1 MKLTTSKR
9 LNRLLYEMDIHS
21 YYDVLFH
28 IPKKY
33 EIVSVSDDSK
43 QYEDK
48 EKIVVTGHLE
58 DKPAPLPS
66 YKTKMTTFTVI
77 SEKGREYRF
86 LAYNQGYLE
95 KTLDTNITYTFTGQ
109 YSSKNDYF
117 ILNKVNKSAPS
128 EDEIVPI
135 YSLCGDMKQFEY
147 TRLVAKAFKQLDGK
161 IYSQVPYSLIHKYNL
176 PTKDIALN
184 NVHYPKN
191 KEDIRNGLL
200 YLKYEE
206 ALCFAMK
213 NKLIR
218 QENNALSKLSVNFIE
233 MSEVDKFINT
243 LPYSLTLDQT
253 QAVNEIINDM
263 NGSSLMYRLL
273 QGDVGSGKT
282 IVAFICLYANF
293 LRGEQGVFLAPTETL
308 AKQHY
313 ENMKEIFKDTK
324 VNIKLLTGS
333 TSLEEKRLILE
344 DLKDGII
351 DILVGTHAVFSK
363 STVYS
368 HLGLV
373 VVDEQHRF
381 GVNQRSS
388 LIDKGKEVDL
398 LMMSATPIP
407 RTLSQTMLS
416 DLSVSTLY
424 SFPNKK
430 RDVKTKII
438 KNDAALK
445 DKISE
450 TLSNSGKVYI
460 IAPVIDSEQEK
471 ETNYSL
477 FARYN
482 ELFPNKV
489 CQLNGRMGS
498 EEKEENVNKFKSGDK
513 PILVSTQVVE
523 VGIDVGDASMIV
535 IYGGRRFGLSSLHQ
549 LRGRVGRN
557 GQESTC
563 YLVTDLSYS
572 QEEIDRLK
580 ILTEVDDGFT
590 LAEYDL
596 KSRGP
601 GELSG
606 LNQSGIPDFK
616 YLNVIN
622 DVKIFQSANRDAD
635 VILKNQNDDKGF
647 KAFIDHMEKEI
658 NYDGDVF
665 KG

>member
-9 LNRLLYEMDIHS
+9 LNKLLYEMDIHS

-33 EIVSVSDDSK
+33 EVVSESDDEK
-43 QYEDK
+43 IYEDK
-48 EKIVVTGHLE
+48 EKVTISAHLV
-58 DKPAPLPS
+58 DKPASLPS
-66 YKTKMTTFTVI
+66 YKTKTTVFSAFTDNN
-77 SEKGREYRF
+77 REYRF
-86 LAYNQGYLE
+86 IAYNQGYLE
-95 KTLDTNITYTFTGQ
+95 KTLETGITYTFTGE
-109 YSSKNDYF
+109 YNKKSDYF
-117 ILNKVNKSAPS
+117 VLKKVSKEPVKG
-128 EDEIVPI
+128 EQIVPI

-147 TRLVAKAFKQLDGK
+147 IRLVNKAFKELDGK
-161 IYSQVPYSLIHKYNL
+161 IYSSVPYSLISKYKL
-176 PTKDIALN
+176 PTKEVALRD
-184 NVHYPKN
+184 VHYPKS
-191 KEDIRNGLL
+191 KDEVRNGLL

-206 ALCFAMK
+206 ALTFSMK

-253 QAVNEIINDM
+253 QAVNEIISDM
-263 NGSSLMYRLL
+263 NDTSLMYRIL

-308 AKQHY
+308 ARQHY
-313 ENMKEIFKDTK
+313 ENMKELFSGTK
-324 VNIKLLTGS
+324 VNIKLLTGGVG
-333 TSLEEKRLILE
+333 LEEKRLILE
-344 DLKDGII
+344 DLADGSI
-351 DILVGTHAVFSK
+351 DILVGTHSVFSR

-381 GVNQRSS
+381 GVNQRST

-407 RTLSQTMLS
+407 RTLAQTILS

-424 SFPNKK
+424 SFPSKK
-430 RDVKTKII
+430 REVKTKII

-445 DKISE
+445 EKISE
-450 TLSNSGKVYI
+450 ELEKKSKIYI

-477 FARYN
+477 FKRYN

-489 CQLNGRMGS
+489 CQLNGRMSS
-498 EEKEENVNKFKSGDK
+498 EDKEKNISDFRSGDK
-513 PILVSTQVVE
+513 PILVSTSVVE
-523 VGIDVGDASMIV
+523 VGIDVGDASMII
-535 IYGGRRFGLSSLHQ
+535 IYGARRFGLSSLHQ

-557 GQESTC
+557 GQEAAC
-563 YLVTDLSYS
+563 YLVTDLSYT

-580 ILTEVDDGFT
+580 ILTEVDDGFK

-596 KSRGP
+596 KARGP

-606 LNQSGIPDFK
+606 LSQSGIPDFK

-622 DVKIFQSANRDAD
+622 DIKIFQSASRDAE
-635 VILKNQNDDKGF
+635 VILHNKNENKGY
-647 KAFIDHMEKEI
+647 ASFIEHMEREI
-658 NYDGDVF
+658 NYEGDTF

>member
-33 EIVSVSDDSK
+33 ETISVLDDNK

-48 EKIVVTGHLE
+48 EKIVLTGHLE
-58 DKPAPLPS
+58 DKPTPLPS

-77 SEKGREYRF
+77 SEKGKEYRF

-95 KTLDTNITYTFTGQ
+95 KTLETNITYTFTGT
-109 YSSKNDYF
+109 YSEKNDYF
-117 ILNKVNKSAPS
+117 ILSKVSKTAPS
-128 EDEIVPI
+128 DDEIVPI

-147 TRLVAKAFKQLDGK
+147 IRLVGKAFKELDGK
-161 IYSQVPYSLIHKYNL
+161 IYSSVPYSLLNKYHL
-176 PTKDIALN
+176 PTKDVALHD
-184 NVHYPKN
+184 VHYPKS
-191 KEDIRNGLL
+191 KDEVRDGLL

-206 ALCFAMK
+206 ALCFSMK

-218 QENNALSKLSVNFIE
+218 QENNELSKLSVNFID

-263 NGSSLMYRLL
+263 NNTSLMYRLL

-313 ENMKEIFKDTK
+313 ENMKEIFSGTK

-333 TSLEEKRLILE
+333 INLEEKRLVLE
-344 DLKDGII
+344 DLKDGIV

-381 GVNQRSS
+381 GVNQRST

-407 RTLSQTMLS
+407 RTLAQTMLS

-438 KNDAALK
+438 KNDTALK
-445 DKISE
+445 DKIAE
-450 TLSNSGKVYI
+450 TLSNNGKVYI

-477 FARYN
+477 FTKYN
-482 ELFPNKV
+482 DLFPGKV
-489 CQLNGRMGS
+489 CQLNGRMSS
-498 EEKEENVNKFKSGDK
+498 EEKEKNIDEFRNGNK

-563 YLVTDLSYS
+563 YLVIDLSYS

-580 ILTEVDDGFT
+580 ILCDVDDGFE

-616 YLNVIN
+616 YLNVIK
-622 DVKIFQSANRDAD
+622 DVKIFQSANRDAE
-635 VILKNQNDDKGF
+635 VILQNKNEDKGYM
-647 KAFIDHMEKEI
+647 AFIEHMEKEI
-658 NYDGDVF
+658 NYDGDTF

>member
-9 LNRLLYEMDIHS
+9 LNKLLYEMDIHS

-33 EIVSVSDDSK
+33 EVVSMSDDSK
-43 QYEDK
+43 VYEDK
-48 EKIVVTGHLE
+48 EKVTISGHLE
-58 DKPAPLPS
+58 EKPASLPS
-66 YKTKMTTFTVI
+66 YKTKTTIFTVVTD
-77 SEKGREYRF
+77 SNREYRF

-95 KTLDTNITYTFTGQ
+95 KTLETDITYTFTGE
-109 YSSKNDYF
+109 YNKKSDNFVLKKVSKD
-117 ILNKVNKSAPS
+117 LVSG
-128 EDEIVPI
+128 EQIVPI
-135 YSLCGDMKQFEY
+135 YSLSGDMKQFEY
-147 TRLVAKAFKQLDGK
+147 IRLVNKAFKELDGK
-161 IYSQVPYSLIHKYNL
+161 IYSSVPYSLINKYHL
-176 PTKDIALN
+176 PTKDIALRD
-184 NVHYPKN
+184 VHYPKS
-191 KEDIRNGLL
+191 KDEVRDGLL

-206 ALCFAMK
+206 ALTFSMK

-218 QENNALSKLSVNFIE
+218 QKNNELSKLSVNYIE

-253 QAVNEIINDM
+253 QAVNEIISDM
-263 NGSSLMYRLL
+263 NDTSLMYRLL

-308 AKQHY
+308 ARQHY
-313 ENMKEIFKDTK
+313 ENMKELFSGTK
-324 VNIKLLTGS
+324 VNIKLLTGWM
-333 TSLEEKRLILE
+333 SLEERRLVLD
-344 DLKDGII
+344 DLKDGTI
-351 DILVGTHAVFSK
+351 DILIGTHSLFSK

-381 GVNQRSS
+381 GVNQRSA

-407 RTLSQTMLS
+407 RTLAQTILS

-424 SFPNKK
+424 SFPAKK
-430 RDVKTKII
+430 REVKTKII

-445 DKISE
+445 EKIE
-450 TLSNSGKVYI
+450 EQLEKNNKIYI

-477 FARYN
+477 FKRYN
-482 ELFPNKV
+482 DLFPSKV
-489 CQLNGRMGS
+489 CQLNGRMSS
-498 EEKEENVNKFKSGDK
+498 EEKEKNISEFKNGEK

-523 VGIDVGDASMIV
+523 VGIDVGDASMII

-549 LRGRVGRN
+549 LRGRVGRS
-557 GQESTC
+557 GQEATC
-563 YLVTDLSYS
+563 YLVTDLSYT

-580 ILTEVDDGFT
+580 ILTEVDDGFK

-596 KSRGP
+596 KARGP

-606 LNQSGIPDFK
+606 LSQSGIPDFK

-622 DVKIFQSANRDAD
+622 DINIFQSASRDAE
-635 VILKNQNDDKGF
+635 VILQNKNENKGY
-647 KAFIDHMEKEI
+647 ASFIEHMEREI
-658 NYDGDVF
+658 NYEGDSY